1 MDVSHF
7 PQATTPPNQGRPDS
21 PVYANLQELKIS
33 QSALPP
39 LPGSPAIQING
50 EWETHKDSSGRCY
63 YYNRGTQERTWK
75 PPRSTRDTNISK
87 GDFQSPGDQE
97 VTGWGGGCQPLCSPA
112 FFLSF
117 HSTKTKEVNGFAS
130 DP

>member
-1 MDVSHF
+1 MYFLCLMFRLIFICKCYVSLSMNISHF
-7 PQATTPPNQGRPDS
+7 LQATTPPNQGRPDS

-75 PPRSTRDTNISK
+75 PPRWTRDTNISK

-97 VTGWGGGCQPLCSPA
+97 V
-112 FFLSF
+112 
-117 HSTKTKEVNGFAS
+117 
-130 DP
+130 

>member
-1 MDVSHF
+1 MNISNF
-7 PQATTPPNQGRPDS
+7 PQATTPPSQGRPDS

-39 LPGSPAIQING
+39 IPGSPAIQING

-75 PPRSTRDTNISK
+75 PPRWTRDTSTSK
-87 GDFQSPGDQE
+87 GDFQSPGDPE
-97 VTGWGGGCQPLCSPA
+97 VGVSQ
-112 FFLSF
+112 
-117 HSTKTKEVNGFAS
+117 
-130 DP
+130 

>member
-1 MDVSHF
+1 MFINLVFHLILIYKHYASLNMNNSNF
-7 PQATTPPNQGRPDS
+7 SQAMTPPNQGRPDS

-50 EWETHKDSSGRCY
+50 EWETHKDSSGRSY

-75 PPRSTRDTNISK
+75 PPRWTRDTNISK
-87 GDFQSPGDQE
+87 DFQSPGDQE
-97 VTGWGGGCQPLCSPA
+97 V
-112 FFLSF
+112 
-117 HSTKTKEVNGFAS
+117 
-130 DP
+130 

>member
-1 MDVSHF
+1 MFCLILIYKDYASLYMNLQNF
-7 PQATTPPNQGRPDS
+7 SQATTPPNQGRPDS

-75 PPRSTRDTNISK
+75 PPRWTRDTSFSK

-97 VTGWGGGCQPLCSPA
+97 V
-112 FFLSF
+112 
-117 HSTKTKEVNGFAS
+117 
-130 DP
+130 